1 MTYASVS
8 TVLPDEVF
16 ELDAAADDWRAA
28 LKIAGE
34 RLTAGGFAT
43 PDYTDEMIAAVEKL
57 GPYIVVAPGIAFAHS
72 RPSPAV
78 LHTGM
83 SWVRLS
89 PPVDF
94 GSAKNDP
101 VWLVIGLAA
110 TDEQAHIGVMS
121 QIAGALSDSDRL
133 ERLRTASSPE
143 EIRTILAPT
152 DSPQEEGKR

>member
-1 MTYASVS
+1 MTYASIS
-8 TVLPDEVF
+8 TALPDEVF
-16 ELDAAADDWRAA
+16 ALDAVADSWRAA
-28 LKIAGE
+28 LRIAGE
-34 RLTAGGFAT
+34 KLTAGGFTTSA
-43 PDYTDEMIAAVEKL
+43 YTDEMIAAVEQL

-78 LHTGM
+78 LRTGM

-89 PPVDF
+89 SPVEF

-121 QIAGALSDSDRL
+121 QLATALADPGSN
-133 ERLRTASSPE
+133 EALRVATTPE
-143 EIRTILAPT
+143 EIRATLDST
-152 DSPQEEGKR
+152 KSPQREGK